1 MGQGISAFSG
11 QPDRGAVSMPITVAV
26 QCHWPSTAL
35 FREGQNARRPFVWAK
50 VNRVVVEHPLQ
61 RLASVSHDGEVRG

>member
-1 MGQGISAFSG
+1 
-11 QPDRGAVSMPITVAV
+11 MPVTVAV

-50 VNRVVVEHPLQ
+50 VNRVVFEHPLQ
-61 RLASVSHDGEVRG
+61 RPASVSHDGKVRG